1 MGSSGFI
8 GRLTGVGLDDIAS
21 LTLTKKV
28 EIKPD
33 MLFKTLLVGLLDRP
47 GGRAILGLLAT
58 FYARYSTGA
67 DFEITYRDI
76 WIHRVNGCYFPG
88 GHKFNYNR
96 YTIAQSIRF
105 ENHCCSN
112 SNELWFPFYHPSEG
126 DIIVDVGAGRGEDV
140 PGFLKA
146 IGRTGKLIA
155 IEAHPHSFK
164 ELEQFCKLNQFQ
176 NITLLQ
182 MAAMDK
188 PGYVT
193 LTDVNNWEAN
203 AINQVAE
210 AGGIEVKAETLDNIC
225 TALGVEEISF
235 LKINIEGAERFALL
249 GMDRIIFRCK
259 AVCVACHDFRA
270 NKGDDEQF
278 RTRAFVEQYLRE
290 RGFKVMSR
298 QLDPRDYVRDHIFGL
313 K

>member
-1 MGSSGFI
+1 
-8 GRLTGVGLDDIAS
+8 
-21 LTLTKKV
+21 
-28 EIKPD
+28 
-33 MLFKTLLVGLLDRP
+33 MLFKTLLIALLDRP
-47 GGRAILGLLAT
+47 GGRVVLGLLAT
-58 FYARYSTGA
+58 LYARYSTGA
-67 DFEITYRDI
+67 DFEITYRHI
-76 WIHRVNGCYFPG
+76 WVHRVNRYYFPG

-105 ENHCCSN
+105 ENECCSN
-112 SNELWFPFYHPSEG
+112 SKELWFPFYHPSQG

-140 PGFLKA
+140 PAFLKA
-146 IGRTGKLIA
+146 IGRVGKLIA
-155 IEAHPHSFK
+155 IEAHPHSFG
-164 ELEQFCKLNQFQ
+164 ELEKFCKLNQFQ
-176 NITLLQ
+176 NVTLLQ

-203 AINQVAE
+203 TINQVAD
-210 AGGIEVKAETLDNIC
+210 ANGIEVKAETLDNIC
-225 TALGVEEISF
+225 TALGVKEISF
-235 LKINIEGAERFALL
+235 LKMNIEGAERFALL
-249 GMDRIIFRCK
+249 GMDEMILHCK

-278 RTRAFVEQYLRE
+278 RTRSFVEQYLRE

-298 QLDPRDYVRDHIFGL
+298 QLDPRDYVRDHVFGL